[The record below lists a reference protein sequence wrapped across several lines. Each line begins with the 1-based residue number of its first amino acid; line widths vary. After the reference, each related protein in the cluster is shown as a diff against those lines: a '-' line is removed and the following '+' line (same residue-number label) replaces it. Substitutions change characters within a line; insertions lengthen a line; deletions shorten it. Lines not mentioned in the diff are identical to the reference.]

1 MASVCEW
8 MARTGAWERIRAQS
22 ETMIGPSVYLVRLLG
37 TTVLRNVGTAIAV
50 PVGCFSD
57 AEQVS

>member
-1 MASVCEW
+1 MGSACAW
-8 MARTGAWERIRAQS
+8 MARTDARVRIKAQS
-22 ETMIGPSVYLVRLLG
+22 ETMTGPSAYLVRLLG
-37 TTVLRNVGTAIAV
+37 TTALRNVGTAIAV

>member
-1 MASVCEW
+1 
-8 MARTGAWERIRAQS
+8 MARIGAQERIRAQS
-22 ETMIGPSVYLVRLLG
+22 ETMIGPSAYLVRLLD
-37 TTVLRNVGTAIAV
+37 TTALRNVGTAIAV

>member
-1 MASVCEW
+1 MGSAYEW
-8 MARTGAWERIRAQS
+8 TARTDAQERFRAQS
-22 ETMIGPSVYLVRLLG
+22 VTMIGPSVYLVRLLD
-37 TTVLRNVGTAIAV
+37 TTVLRNVGAAIVV